1 MDQSPFPPLV
11 RVVFCGNSRQTA
23 RSLEQRLRRLVGSRL
38 SWRTASSG
46 LEAWRL
52 SQSEPPDVVVLEEG
66 TSDFSP
72 QDFVS
77 LARASDL
84 PSRIVVFS
92 RPGTGAGRSTA
103 PHTADDEQTWAGSIR
118 LEGPDLDQIT
128 DVVIRSIQRGTGVRS
143 AIEPSQ
149 LMGGPSSDAIRN
161 PLKVELVRLLNH
173 EFRNP
178 VTITQTHLDYLE
190 ELLAD
195 HDDPEAADVLAR
207 ARRSIQRVS
216 ELLDD
221 SRELHEW
228 WTRRRAVR
236 LTRCAAADCVRTACS
251 EVADPSRVVRS
262 SDSTGAI
269 LWADPQIVTDLIR
282 RLIQNALQHGGGAVA
297 VATRL
302 TPSRDWEL
310 RVVDEGPGIPTDEA
324 KRVLD
329 AFEVGDPEASTQG
342 LGLGLAIVRESVL
355 AFGGRLTLTSG
366 DPDGGAEA
374 GSRGMTVTVTLPVLE
389 VATSE
394 APAPARM
401 VHEPAT
407 TQA

>member
-1 MDQSPFPPLV
+1 MDQSQYPPLV

-84 PSRIVVFS
+84 PSRIVIFS
-92 RPGTGAGRSTA
+92 RPGAGAGGSESPLT
-103 PHTADDEQTWAGSIR
+103 TDDEQSWSGSIR

-128 DVVIRSIQRGTGVRS
+128 DVVIRSIQRGTGVRAS
-143 AIEPSQ
+143 IEPSQ

-190 ELLAD
+190 ELLVD
-195 HDDPEAADVLAR
+195 HQDPETSDVLSR

-221 SRELHEW
+221 CQELHEW

-251 EVADPSRVVRS
+251 EVVDPTRVVRS
-262 SDSTGAI
+262 ADSTGAI
-269 LWADPQIVTDLIR
+269 LWADPQIVTGMIR
-282 RLIQNALQHGGGAVA
+282 RLVQNALQHGGGAVA

-302 TPSRDWEL
+302 TASRDWEL
-310 RVVDEGPGIPTDEA
+310 RVVDEGPGIPSEEA
-324 KRVLD
+324 KRILD

-355 AFGGRLTLTSG
+355 AFGGRMTLTSG
-366 DPDGGAEA
+366 PADEA
-374 GSRGMTVTVTLPVLE
+374 ADAGNRGMTVTVTLPVLE
-389 VATSE
+389 VASAE
-394 APAPARM
+394 ARIEEARET
-401 VHEPAT
+401 VSIPG
-407 TQA
+407 